1 MNRTRYTL
9 PPRSVT
15 RPEPALEPV
24 LIMVMV
30 VGMLALFGLLWSA
43 LTGESLSPL
52 SWYIVRAS
60 GLSLYLLSW
69 FLVMSGLGA
78 STKLMV
84 HTGNRGV
91 AMSLHT
97 YAFHLWYGLL
107 ALHMLS
113 IAIDPAVNFGL
124 AGLVVPFTSG
134 WREPWT
140 GLGIL
145 AAQLGVIT
153 GASAAF
159 RRVVGYRVWKAM
171 HWLSLPVY
179 GLGLFHGIM
188 AGTDGRTTWAF
199 MLYMVTGGWVVFLLA
214 YRILRRHVKAER
226 SEARLPRERFRT
238 QVKTGE

>member
-1 MNRTRYTL
+1 MNRSRYTL

-15 RPEPALEPV
+15 RPEPGLEPV

-30 VGMLALFGLLWSA
+30 VAMVSLLALMWSA

-60 GLSLYLLSW
+60 GFSLYLLSW
-69 FLVMSGLGA
+69 FLLVSGLGT

-84 HTGNRGV
+84 NTGNRSL

-113 IAIDPAVNFGL
+113 IAVDPAVNFGFI
-124 AGLVVPFTSG
+124 GLVVPFTSD

-140 GLGIL
+140 GFGIL
-145 AAQLGVIT
+145 AAQLGVLT

-159 RRVVGYRVWKAM
+159 RRVVGYRVWKAL
-171 HWLSLPVY
+171 HWLSLPVFA
-179 GLGLFHGIM
+179 LGLLHGLM
-188 AGTDGRTTWAF
+188 AGSDGGTTWAF
-199 MLYMVTGGWVVFLLA
+199 MLYMATGGWVVFLLA
-214 YRILRRHVKAER
+214 YRILRRNAKAAR
-226 SEARLPRERFRT
+226 SEARLPLERFRT
-238 QVKTGE
+238 QAGIGE